1 MLIIINVLHFLNNF
15 VNFDAKIFSSI
26 EMCRFPVDLSL
37 MEELQKRFVSVAA
50 FRHKF
55 VTFV

>member
-26 EMCRFPVDLSL
+26 EMCRFPVDLPL
-37 MEELQKRFVSVAA
+37 VEELQKRFISVAT
-50 FRHKF
+50 FRDKF
-55 VTFV
+55 VAFV